1 VLPLGNT
8 FALLRSSGFLKCLM
22 ANISTP
28 NPFKNKI
35 FGILEPI
42 FSEGKET
49 IFEPVML
56 LTAYLYHRYLEAVM
70 VESKVKI
77 VSTKK

>member
-1 VLPLGNT
+1 M
-8 FALLRSSGFLKCLM
+8 FAFWVM
-22 ANISTP
+22 I
-28 NPFKNKI
+28 KNKI

-42 FSEGKET
+42 FSERKET

-70 VESKVKI
+70 LESEVKI

>member
-1 VLPLGNT
+1 M
-8 FALLRSSGFLKCLM
+8 FAFWVM
-22 ANISTP
+22 I
-28 NPFKNKI
+28 KNKI

-42 FSEGKET
+42 FSERKET

-70 VESKVKI
+70 LESEVKI
-77 VSTKK
+77 VSTKKWNEKLLFPSTHPLKS

>member
-1 VLPLGNT
+1 MNVALNTVLEPKQKRAIM
-8 FALLRSSGFLKCLM
+8 FAFWKK
-22 ANISTP
+22 I
-28 NPFKNKI
+28 KNRI

-42 FSEGKET
+42 FSGG

-56 LTAYLYHRYLEAVM
+56 LTAYLYHRYLKAVIP
-70 VESKVKI
+70 ESTVKI